1 MENLNFFPEETG
13 FENNQD
19 DFVNP
24 SGRDTRLCLY
34 QKEKFLS
41 TLTQKTSIFINDSI
55 LSFNKYYP
63 TIIDVKVPI
72 RVIGSKIEEQLKKI
86 TDFFSI
92 DSKEYLLIIGDNDNF
107 RVKGRDN
114 MSMILNGDNEIEGD
128 SYILDYNDIETY
140 LELYE
145 YISKKLSIFGKR
157 SVIFLAAAVS
167 DFYIPK
173 EKISENKIQSNE
185 EGLMIQLFP
194 IKKEIYKI
202 KTEWNPNSFL
212 ISFKLETDKDIL
224 FQKANKAIIKTKSDL
239 IVANLLQTRYKVV
252 YFISP
257 NEKVDI
263 IGQKGEDN
271 IEKEI
276 VNEIVKRHELFLK

>member
-1 MENLNFFPEETG
+1 
-13 FENNQD
+13 
-19 DFVNP
+19 
-24 SGRDTRLCLY
+24 
-34 QKEKFLS
+34 
-41 TLTQKTSIFINDSI
+41 
-55 LSFNKYYP
+55 
-63 TIIDVKVPI
+63 
-72 RVIGSKIEEQLKKI
+72 
-86 TDFFSI
+86 
-92 DSKEYLLIIGDNDNF
+92 
-107 RVKGRDN
+107 
-114 MSMILNGDNEIEGD
+114 
-128 SYILDYNDIETY
+128 
-140 LELYE
+140 
-145 YISKKLSIFGKR
+145 
-157 SVIFLAAAVS
+157 
-167 DFYIPK
+167 
-173 EKISENKIQSNE
+173 
-185 EGLMIQLFP
+185 MIQLFP